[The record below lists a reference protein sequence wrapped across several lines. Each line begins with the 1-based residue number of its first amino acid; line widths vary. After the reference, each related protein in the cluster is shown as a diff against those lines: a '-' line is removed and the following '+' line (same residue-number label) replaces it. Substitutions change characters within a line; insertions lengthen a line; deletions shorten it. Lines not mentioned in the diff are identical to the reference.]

1 MWKHEDSMER
11 LTVPEGD
18 IAAVFALRSFGDR
31 SELCTLLIKDVHAG
45 QRRHSS
51 FRLIRKGIEDI
62 LHGLDL
68 TVEDRLLGAGEVV
81 TNQ

>member
-1 MWKHEDSMER
+1 MER

-51 FRLIRKGIEDI
+51 FRLMRKGIEDPCSPES
-62 LHGLDL
+62 LDETGVGAPL
-68 TVEDRLLGAGEVV
+68 YCGAGW
-81 TNQ
+81 